1 MVGSAL
7 PAHEEIEANAAIEGH
22 DSIGCSA
29 QASLPELIPLKIL
42 FGNPE
47 KTSPNVR
54 KHVP

>member
-1 MVGSAL
+1 MGYSV
-7 PAHEEIEANAAIEGH
+7 
-22 DSIGCSA
+22 

-54 KHVP
+54 KHVY